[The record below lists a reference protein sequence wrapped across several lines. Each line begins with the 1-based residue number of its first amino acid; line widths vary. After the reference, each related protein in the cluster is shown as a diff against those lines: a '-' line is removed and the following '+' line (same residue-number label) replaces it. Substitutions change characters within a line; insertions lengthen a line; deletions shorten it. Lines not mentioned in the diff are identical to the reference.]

1 MTRQTEIARE
11 IERTGYVV
19 LPGRLN
25 GHALGAARAG
35 LGSLL
40 DAAGWGSAGFDGTRT
55 KRVWAPLSVTRCSPA
70 ASTTAPAPTPPPD
83 LCSASTSRPLTSAS
97 STAGTPATG
106 SWATSRAAINQLPN
120 Y

>member
-40 DAAGWGSAGFDGTRT
+40 GAAGWGSAGFDGTRT
-55 KRVWAPLSVTRCSPA
+55 KRVWAPPYL
-70 ASTTAPAPTPPPD
+70 
-83 LCSASTSRPLTSAS
+83 
-97 STAGTPATG
+97 GF
-106 SWATSRAAINQLPN
+106 INGRHPRDWLMGN
-120 Y
+120 